1 MILTP
6 HAIVGAAIANIFPDD
21 PALGFGLAFVSHY
34 VLDMLPHTEYDIG
47 SLFNKESRTFNSVF
61 KNKGAIV
68 HFLFILADFI
78 VAILLCALIFVR
90 NEKSAVITFMG
101 ILGGLLPDFF
111 QFMFYK
117 FKGEP
122 WKFYQN
128 IHDKLH
134 KIIKVKNEKFWGTF
148 LQIFIPILILAIY
161 FLVKK

>member
-6 HAIVGAAIANIFPDD
+6 HAIVGATLANIFPDD

-34 VLDMLPHTEYDIG
+34 VLDILPHTEYDIG
-47 SLFNKESRTFNSVF
+47 NFYDKKTRTLNNIF
-61 KNKGAIV
+61 KNKRTFV
-68 HFLFILADFI
+68 NFLFIVVDFI
-78 VAILLCALIFVR
+78 VAVILCVLLFVR
-90 NEKSAVITFMG
+90 SEKSAVVTFMG

-111 QFMFYK
+111 QFMYFK

-148 LQIFIPILILAIY
+148 LQIIIPILILVIY
-161 FLVKK
+161 FWVKR